1 MRRKRRKYRRRERRW
16 HEGSGRRRGR
26 KRGREAFLDGEARAC
41 SLDEEEAST
50 EGILTVAQVKGNQR
64 PSSSSSSSSSP
75 ASSPSS
81 SFCRLV
87 TVLRVEEE
95 ASGWT
100 TNVAQNRHVV

>member
-1 MRRKRRKYRRRERRW
+1 MRGAAGGGGGRGGGRPSWMERP
-16 HEGSGRRRGR
+16 
-26 KRGREAFLDGEARAC
+26 C

-50 EGILTVAQVKGNQR
+50 EGILTVARVKDNRR
-64 PSSSSSSSSSP
+64 PSSSSSSSSP

-81 SFCRLV
+81 FFCRLV
-87 TVLRVEEE
+87 TVSRVEEE

>member
-1 MRRKRRKYRRRERRW
+1 MRRKRRRYRRRERRW
-16 HEGSGRRRGR
+16 HEGSGRRTGR
-26 KRGREAFLDGEARAC
+26 RREREAFLDGEARAC

-50 EGILTVAQVKGNQR
+50 EGILTVAKVKGNQR
-64 PSSSSSSSSSP
+64 PSSSSSSSPP
-75 ASSPSS
+75 ASFPSS

-87 TVLRVEEE
+87 TVSRIEEE